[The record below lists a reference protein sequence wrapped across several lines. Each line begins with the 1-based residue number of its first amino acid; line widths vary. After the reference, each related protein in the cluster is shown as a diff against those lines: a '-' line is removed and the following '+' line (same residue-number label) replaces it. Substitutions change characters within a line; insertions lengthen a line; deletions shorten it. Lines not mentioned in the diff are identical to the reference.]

1 MSAWHIPPS
10 GGAWGGMR
18 LGLGAGLLFFLFLL
32 LPACRRTRPQLPSNK
47 PLPVEVPAL
56 DAARMN
62 REMAQREDSLITVYV
77 AHHCPDMEKTGDGYW
92 MRLERVTDGRR
103 LALHDTCRVRCRLSA
118 LDGRVLEEMPPRT
131 VVVGKKDIVPGL
143 DAGLQQ
149 LRPGEGV
156 LHHPEGVDLMP
167 ANIELSGL
175 ELKSPPKI
183 MGKSFLEESSSIIT
197 GNCLSLSA

>member
-1 MSAWHIPPS
+1 MNKLCHTLSAWHIPPS

-18 LGLGAGLLFFLFLL
+18 LGLGAGLLFFLLLL

-92 MRLERVTDGRR
+92 MRLERVADGRR
-103 LALHDTCRVRCRLSA
+103 IALHDTCRVRCRLSA

-149 LRPGEGV
+149 LRPGEQATFIFPSHLAYGMKGHGSLV
-156 LHHPEGVDLMP
+156 
-167 ANIELSGL
+167 
-175 ELKSPPKI
+175 PPYTPVMLRVEVI
-183 MGKSFLEESSSIIT
+183 LPT
-197 GNCLSLSA
+197 P